1 MSVSLKNISIKLNIQ
16 FKQQSLG
23 PYVLIYTKYGL
34 LENIQ
39 DYQMVQRAALLIIT
53 WIKTSLD
60 EALQWK
66 SDCISDVQ
74 LWFMTKVTF

>member
-16 FKQQSLG
+16 FKQQSPG
-23 PYVLIYTKYGL
+23 PNVLIYTKYGL

-39 DYQMVQRAALLIIT
+39 DYQVVQWAALLIIT

-66 SDCISDVQ
+66 SDCMRDVQ
-74 LWFMTKVTF
+74 LRVMTKVTF